1 MLLSRKKH
9 FQIQRS
15 KQERE
20 QQVDNKVQLL
30 PDIKDFEINERI
42 SLFVKLNT
50 DTQEQVANNMS
61 LYYYL
66 IQQC

>member
-9 FQIQRS
+9 VQIQRS

-30 PDIKDFEINERI
+30 PDIKDFEINQRI